1 MSTNVLSETLALAQ
15 VYKTRDRMDDNAAY
29 RKAEQV
35 LELRDELIMTPGYDH
50 LSVGDLLAAAEDEYQ
65 IGEAAMAEP
74 VERYVRTMH
83 VECRPLLGGFEL
95 IQGSQ
100 RIQVPAHAVDRI
112 LDTIGQ
118 SRAQDRRAAK
128 ARRRQAEGRAPF
140 RVVGGRLANEQA
152 A

>member
-1 MSTNVLSETLALAQ
+1 MSNVLSEVLALAQ
-15 VYKTRDRMDDNAAY
+15 VYKSRDRMDDNAAY

-35 LELRDELIMTPGYDH
+35 LELRDEIMEAPGM
-50 LSVGDLLAAAEDEYQ
+50 AAATSAELLGMAEQ
-65 IGEAAMAEP
+65 EWLIGEAAMAEP
-74 VERYVRTMH
+74 VGRYVRTMH

-118 SRAQDRRAAK
+118 SRAQDRRAMK
-128 ARRRQAEGRAPF
+128 ARRRMAEGRAPF
-140 RVVGGRLANEQA
+140 RVVGGRKVA
-152 A
+152 